1 MGEARQ
7 ASSSPWR
14 RHDLLHVAPDVWAS
28 LLAFRPPLADL
39 PLLGEWADRG
49 WPVIV
54 RRRCEADDRHLV
66 PVGVPLP
73 PLAGKRRVALLIP
86 PDSVLQRSLPP
97 SLHAT
102 AKAADPGWRSTID
115 ALVAVGVRSG
125 VDPAAFGSLL
135 WQHLTGLAY
144 LSPHSDLDVLW
155 PIPPGLAVGSLVCS
169 IAAVQREAPVRI
181 DGEIVFPDGSIVEM
195 VIWKLPRPV
204 AGSAHSY
211 KYRLFF
217 GRNGMR
223 LVGYDNE
230 RGKGDHRHLDG
241 HEIPYAF

>member
-1 MGEARQ
+1 MREAGQTLSR
-7 ASSSPWR
+7 PWR

-86 PDSVLQRSLPP
+86 PDGVLQRSLPP

-115 ALVAVGVRSG
+115 ALVAVGARSG
-125 VDPAAFGSLL
+125 VEPAAFGSLL

-155 PIPPGLAVGSLVCS
+155 PIPANFDVHSLVCS
-169 IAAVQREAPVRI
+169 IAEIQHDAPLRI
-181 DGEIVFPDGSIVEM
+181 DGEIIFPDGSAVNWRELWNVHQAPDRATVLAKTM
-195 VIWKLPRPV
+195 ESVRLLDVASLAYV
-204 AGSAHSY
+204 AGHA
-211 KYRLFF
+211 
-217 GRNGMR
+217 
-223 LVGYDNE
+223 
-230 RGKGDHRHLDG
+230 
-241 HEIPYAF
+241 